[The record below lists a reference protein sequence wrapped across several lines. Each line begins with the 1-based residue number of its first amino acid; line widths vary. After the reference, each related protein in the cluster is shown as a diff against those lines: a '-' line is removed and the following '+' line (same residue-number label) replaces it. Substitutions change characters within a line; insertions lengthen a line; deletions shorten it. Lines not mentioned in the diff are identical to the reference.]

1 VQSTIWNPPRSAT
14 ITRDDFIRNLTE
26 SGLWSKPEI
35 DQAVADVAPSTAADG
50 DALAKQLVAQGKLTF
65 YQAEAIRDRKFSEL
79 VVGNYE
85 VLDRLGAGGM
95 GTVYKARH
103 RRMKRVV
110 ALKILAKNLSNT
122 PAFVQRFQREVE
134 AVARLSHPHIVMA
147 FDADEAEAGHFLVM
161 EFVDGRDLA
170 TEVQERGA
178 LPIREAVNSAL
189 QAARA
194 MEYAHGRG
202 IVHRDIKP
210 ANLLR
215 DVSGVVKIADL
226 GLARFSEALSQ
237 SQGSPAGLTQAG
249 GILGTADFM
258 PPEQALDS
266 TSIDGRADIYSL
278 GCSLYYL
285 LTGQVPYTGAT
296 LMEVLLKHRDA
307 PIPSLMQHRPE
318 VSPELDAVYQR
329 MIAKKSGERFPSMAD
344 VIQALESIEASLVHV
359 PEARAP
365 GPARPSGL
373 ALGDTSLSPLLVP
386 TGQTV
391 DLAAAPKPV
400 ALKVLLVEPSRT
412 QSAII
417 RKYLQGQG
425 IEDVVVAAGG
435 QEAIKLVRSDPPNA
449 IVSALHLPDM
459 TGIQLAQ
466 QVHALCQGAAL
477 GFLLISSEAESS
489 EVGALS
495 KCGNAMVLR
504 KPFTPEKLADA
515 LRIVSPLEP
524 SPASMTE
531 RAKLRVLIVD
541 DSGSA
546 RLHVRNVLSALG
558 FSQFVEA
565 VDGARAV
572 AAVAGGTFDL
582 IVTDYNMPYMDGLGL
597 VAYLKQNPA
606 TASTPIIMV
615 TTEQDPSKLEAVRKL
630 GVAAVC
636 DKSFATETV
645 RKIIDRVVAAT

>member
-1 VQSTIWNPPRSAT
+1 
-14 ITRDDFIRNLTE
+14 LTE

-35 DQAVADVAPSTAADG
+35 DQAVAGAPPSTAPDG

-65 YQAEAIRDRKFSEL
+65 YQAEAIRDRKFAEL

-103 RRMKRVV
+103 RRMKRIV

-178 LPIREAVNSAL
+178 LPLREAVNGIL

-226 GLARFSEALSQ
+226 GLVRFSQALSQ
-237 SQGSPAGLTQAG
+237 SQDSPASLTQAG

-266 TSIDGRADIYSL
+266 TSIDNRADIYSL
-278 GCSLYYL
+278 GCSLYFL
-285 LTGQVPYTGAT
+285 LTGQVPYSGAT

-307 PIPSLMQHRPE
+307 PIPSLIQTRPE
-318 VSPELDAVYQR
+318 IPSELDAVYQR
-329 MIAKKSGERFPSMAD
+329 MIAKKPGERFQSMAD
-344 VIQALESIEASLVHV
+344 VIQALDSIEASLVHA
-359 PEARAP
+359 PEVSAP
-365 GPARPSGL
+365 SPARPSGL
-373 ALGDTSLSPLLVP
+373 ALGDTSLSPSLVP
-386 TGQTV
+386 TGRTV
-391 DLAAAPKPV
+391 DLSGGTKPA

-425 IEDVVVAAGG
+425 IEDVVVAPGGG
-435 QEAIKLVRSDPPNA
+435 QEAIKLVRSDRPNA
-449 IVSALHLPDM
+449 IISALHLPDM
-459 TGIQLAQ
+459 TGVQLAQ

-477 GFLLISSEAESS
+477 GFILISSEAESA
-489 EVGALS
+489 EAGALS
-495 KCGNAMVLR
+495 KCGNAIVLK
-504 KPFTPEKLADA
+504 KPFTPEKLSEA

-524 SPASMTE
+524 SPASMTQ
-531 RAKLRVLIVD
+531 RANLRVLIVD
-541 DSGSA
+541 DSGPA
-546 RLHVRNVLSALG
+546 RLHVKNVLLGLG
-558 FSQFVEA
+558 FARFVEA
-565 VDGARAV
+565 ADGARAV
-572 AAVAGGTFDL
+572 AAVAAETFDL

-597 VAYLKQNPA
+597 VAYLKQNPT

-636 DKSFATETV
+636 DKSFATQTV
-645 RKIIDRVVAAT
+645 RQIIDSVVAAT